1 MFELS
6 HSKSKKLTPSKKLR
20 SLTSLQD
27 ISRNFHLGSFL
38 KCRFFRE
45 ETTIQP
51 PFNQGQDPKQRVWW
65 HLVAKLFFL
74 STFSSSESWLSEM
87 ERLLRYSWMAL
98 LKLIKSLKMDEIY
111 TKFTSQKLPNFFH
124 NRKGLPSYHHPSKVA
139 KNGFFFSEV
148 FLCVFF

>member
-6 HSKSKKLTPSKKLR
+6 HSKSKKLIPSKKLR

-51 PFNQGQDPKQRVWW
+51 RARPKAKS
-65 HLVAKLFFL
+65 LVAPGCEVSKK
-74 STFSSSESWLSEM
+74 W
-87 ERLLRYSWMAL
+87 
-98 LKLIKSLKMDEIY
+98 
-111 TKFTSQKLPNFFH
+111 TKFTSHFGSRKLSQPS
-124 NRKGLPSYHHPSKVA
+124 RKGLLLPIIIRLRSQK
-139 KNGFFFSEV
+139 KCV
-148 FLCVFF
+148 FLFGGCFYVVFFYGFCSQE